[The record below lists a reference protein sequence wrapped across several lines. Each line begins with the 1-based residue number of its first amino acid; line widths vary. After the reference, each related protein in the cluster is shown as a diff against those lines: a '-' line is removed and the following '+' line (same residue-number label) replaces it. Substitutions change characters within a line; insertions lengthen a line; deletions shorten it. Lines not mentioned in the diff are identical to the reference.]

1 MKKMIYYFIFLC
13 LIVLAIIYREDI
25 TNYVTNNII
34 KQEKEQKLKLN
45 EYAKKK
51 DYEYVKITND
61 FTINNRNEIRDIF
74 YTIVDS
80 GMDNFSFY
88 CDSDYKSCNDDVKEF
103 FNDKDTLSHINNFV
117 HPYNSFKNIKISV
130 SNYGKIT
137 LDVSHIYTIDDVKI
151 INEKIDEFISTNIK
165 EDMSD
170 ADKIKLFHDYIVNN
184 TKFDTAIETSEDRLN
199 SSSYNAYGLLIN
211 HLAICGGYTDT
222 MAIYLDKLNIPNYR
236 ISTEEHVW
244 NLVYFDNKWSHLDV
258 TWDDPVTSNG
268 VDMLMYDYYFID
280 TNTLISK
287 DTTQHNFD
295 RNIYREAQ

>member
-1 MKKMIYYFIFLC
+1 M
-13 LIVLAIIYREDI
+13 IVLAIIYREDI

>member
-1 MKKMIYYFIFLC
+1 MRKMIYYYIFLC

>member
-1 MKKMIYYFIFLC
+1 MRKMIYYFIFLC

-280 TNTLISK
+280 TNTIISK

>member
-1 MKKMIYYFIFLC
+1 MRKMIYYFIFLC

-34 KQEKEQKLKLN
+34 KQEKEQKIKLN

>member
-1 MKKMIYYFIFLC
+1 MIYYFIFLC